1 MCNSEIVG
9 YLVIGGV
16 GDGDCDLESRRLV
29 AVVVLA
35 FSDVHI
41 THTVSEWQCAVHAAS
56 ATGLVHL

>member
-29 AVVVLA
+29 VVVLA
-35 FSDVHI
+35 VCDVHI
-41 THTVSEWQCAVHAAS
+41 ADTVSEWQCAVHAAS